1 VPFVAATAN
10 YGIQDHDGILDG
22 VLFATGLLNVLPV
35 EISDVA
41 GWGFSCTCG
50 GDEGRG
56 SSSTPSLLGRRGM
69 CLLP

>member
-1 VPFVAATAN
+1 VAATAN

-22 VLFATGLLNVLPV
+22 VLFSTGLLDVRRV

-41 GWGFSCTCG
+41 SWGFSCAG
-50 GDEGRG
+50 DIDEGRG